1 MNLLTSRR
9 LTLLGAVAL
18 LAGCATVPPPVMA
31 PAGAYEELEPVFA
44 VSSAYE
50 AISIRVS
57 SNGCTTKGDFTFYVE
72 RRGGGAAV
80 AFARTRP
87 DNCRSFARG
96 YAEIVFPFAELGVA
110 PETPL
115 FVLNPFERWYG
126 PGSVAEARGEPR

>member
-1 MNLLTSRR
+1 MHRR
-9 LTLLGAVAL
+9 LFILAATAL
-18 LAGCATVPPPVMA
+18 LAGCATTPPPVMA
-31 PAGAYEELEPVFA
+31 PASAYEELEPVFA

-57 SNGCTTKGDFTFYVE
+57 SNGCTTRADFTFYVE

-80 AFARTRP
+80 AFARTKP

-96 YAEIVFPFAELGVA
+96 YAEIVFPFAELGVE
-110 PETPL
+110 PQTPL
-115 FVLNPFERWYG
+115 FLLNPFERWYG

>member
-1 MNLLTSRR
+1 MHRR
-9 LTLLGAVAL
+9 LFILAATAL
-18 LAGCATVPPPVMA
+18 LAGCATTPPPVVP
-31 PAGAYEELEPVFA
+31 PASAYEELEPVFA

-57 SNGCTTKGDFTFYVE
+57 SNGCTTRADFTFYVE

-80 AFARTRP
+80 AFARTKP

-96 YAEIVFPFAELGVA
+96 YAEIVFPFAELGVE
-110 PETPL
+110 PQTPL
-115 FVLNPFERWYG
+115 FLLNPFERWYG

>member
-1 MNLLTSRR
+1 MPPTTSRR
-9 LTLLGAVAL
+9 LMLLGAVAL
-18 LAGCATVPPPVMA
+18 LAGCATT
-31 PAGAYEELEPVFA
+31 PATVGPAAAYEELEPVFA

-57 SNGCTTKGDFTFYVE
+57 SNGCTTRGDFTFYVE
-72 RRGGGAAV
+72 RRDGGAAV

-126 PGSVAEARGEPR
+126 PGSVDEARGERR